1 MGYLKLAKLIGG
13 AALAGGLI
21 WLGAMINGWR
31 LTAKA
36 ETAKNVV
43 LVQQTVEKDRQL
55 RGYEITLKELRAV
68 DAIKDG
74 VIAES
79 RERGE
84 ELVRRLQGVRDDNA
98 ILERER
104 AYWRAQPYPEDCE
117 QVIRELA
124 LRGGAKP

>member
-13 AALAGGLI
+13 AALVGGLI
-21 WLGAMINGWR
+21 WLGATINGWR
-31 LTAKA
+31 LDAKA
-36 ETAKNVV
+36 QKAANVV
-43 LVQQTVEKDRQL
+43 LTEKVTEKDRQL

-84 ELVRRLQGVRDDNA
+84 ELARRLQGVRDDNA

-104 AYWRAQPYPEDCE
+104 AYWQAQPYPEDCE

-124 LRGGAKP
+124 RRGGARP

>member
-84 ELVRRLQGVRDDNA
+84 ELARRLQGVRDDNA

-104 AYWRAQPYPEDCE
+104 AYWQTQPYPEDCE